1 MAKKPT
7 SKTTSS
13 TPSNPQQ
20 SAPQGSSNPSQ
31 NQGGQQSG
39 LPPLTVN
46 AQYIKDLSFEHPN
59 PVKALQASDSQPE
72 ININIDVAADT
83 IQDSTF
89 EVTLTIK
96 AEAKRGKDVMF
107 ISELQ
112 YAGIF
117 TLGSAIPKEA
127 VHPVLMIECPR
138 LLFPFARS
146 ILANTTRE
154 GGFPPLSLNPIDFAA
169 LYHQQMEAA
178 AKAKQQA

>member
-1 MAKKPT
+1 MATKDQA
-7 SKTTSS
+7 KTGQDSQQG
-13 TPSNPQQ
+13 PQ
-20 SAPQGSSNPSQ
+20 N
-31 NQGGQQSG
+31 
-39 LPPLTVN
+39 PPLTVN

-59 PVKALQASDSQPE
+59 PVTSLQASETQPA
-72 ININIDVAADT
+72 IDINIDVGADNV
-83 IQDSTF
+83 QENTF

-96 AEAKRGKDVMF
+96 AEAKRDADVLF

-112 YAGIF
+112 YGGIF
-117 TLGSAIPKEA
+117 TLGEDIPKEA

-146 ILANTTRE
+146 VIANITRE

-178 AKAKQQA
+178 AQDKTATDTKPAGKKAAEKAAVN

>member
-1 MAKKPT
+1 MAKKAT
-7 SKTTSS
+7 SKTT
-13 TPSNPQQ
+13 TAAKQGTKEQQPQQ
-20 SAPQGSSNPSQ
+20 GAA
-31 NQGGQQSG
+31 
-39 LPPLTVN
+39 LPPLTIN

-59 PVKALQASDSQPE
+59 PVKSLQASEVQPE
-72 ININIDVAADT
+72 ININIDVGADA
-83 IQDSTF
+83 IQEHTF
-89 EVTLTIK
+89 EVILTIK

-117 TLGSAIPKEA
+117 TLGDAIPKDA

-178 AKAKQQA
+178 AKAKQA

>member
-1 MAKKPT
+1 MAKKDQPET
-7 SKTTSS
+7 
-13 TPSNPQQ
+13 QQ
-20 SAPQGSSNPSQ
+20 EAQM
-31 NQGGQQSG
+31 
-39 LPPLTVN
+39 PPLTIN

-59 PVKALQASDSQPE
+59 PATSLQPSDVQPAID
-72 ININIDVAADT
+72 INVDVGADNIAEN
-83 IQDSTF
+83 TF

-96 AEAKRGKDVMF
+96 ANAKRGEDVLF

-112 YAGIF
+112 YGGIF
-117 TLGSAIPKEA
+117 TLGADIPKEA

-146 ILANTTRE
+146 IIANTTRE

-178 AKAKQQA
+178 AAEKKA